1 MCFLEE
7 SILTSVKK
15 LIGLGDDYTPFDTDI
30 CTHLNSVLMVLSEQ
44 LGVGTRD
51 FIVTGPDETWGDFFG
66 DKTPMPLVKT
76 YVAAKVRI
84 MFDPPTS
91 GVLHEALERQIQEY
105 EWRITVGNE
114 LREAGL

>member
-1 MCFLEE
+1 MCYIEE
-7 SILTSVKK
+7 SILESVKK
-15 LIGLGDDYTPFDTDI
+15 LIGLGSNYNPFDFDI
-30 CTHLNSVLMVLSEQ
+30 CTHINSVLLILSEQ
-44 LGVGTRD
+44 LGIGTRN
-51 FIVTGPDETWGDFFG
+51 FQITGPTETWGEFFG
-66 DKTPMPLVKT
+66 EQEPMPLVKT
-76 YVAAKVRI
+76 YVAARVRI